1 MTFQIFCATLIAL
14 AFGVAVAFRGYRF
27 FLVLLPILGFVIG
40 FTLGAQTLQA
50 IFDVGFL
57 TTVTSWVVGFLL
69 GLLFGVLSY
78 LFYFVGVAL
87 LSFGLGYAI
96 GAGFMGLIGFDLGL
110 VSWLVGMA
118 AGVAMALVVIF
129 FNVQKWVIV
138 AITSFFGS
146 AAIIGSLML
155 VLGKISIEDLG
166 TNAVG
171 TAIEDSFLWLL
182 FYLVLAVLG
191 IASQIG
197 IDQTVEL
204 EPPESTFLSS

>member
-1 MTFQIFCATLIAL
+1 MTFQIFCTTLIAL

-96 GAGFMGLIGFDLGL
+96 GAGFMGLIGFDLDL
-110 VSWLVGMA
+110 VTWLVGMA
-118 AGVAMALVVIF
+118 TGVALALVVIF

-171 TAIEDSFLWLL
+171 KAIEDSFLWLL

-197 IDQTVEL
+197 IDQSVEL

>member
-96 GAGFMGLIGFDLGL
+96 GAGFMGLIGFDLDL
-110 VSWLVGMA
+110 VTWLVGMA
-118 AGVAMALVVIF
+118 TGVALALVVIF

-171 TAIEDSFLWLL
+171 KAIEDSFLWLL

-197 IDQTVEL
+197 IDQSVEL

>member
-1 MTFQIFCATLIAL
+1 MTFQIFCATLIGL

-27 FLVLLPILGFVIG
+27 FVVLLPILGFVIG

-57 TTVTSWVVGFLL
+57 TTVTSWVVGFLV

-96 GAGFMGLIGFDLGL
+96 GAGFMGLFGFDLGL

-118 AGVAMALVVIF
+118 AGVALALVVIF

-171 TAIEDSFLWLL
+171 KAIEDSFLWLI
-182 FYLVLAVLG
+182 FYMVIAVLG

-197 IDQTVEL
+197 TDQTVEL

>member
-1 MTFQIFCATLIAL
+1 MAFETFCVTLIAL

-69 GLLFGVLSY
+69 GLVFGVLSY
-78 LFYFVGVAL
+78 LFYIVGVAL

-110 VSWLVGMA
+110 LSWIVGMV
-118 AGVAMALVVIF
+118 AGVALALVVIF

-138 AITSFFGS
+138 AITGFFGS
-146 AAIIGSLML
+146 AAIVGSLML
-155 VLGKISIEDLG
+155 VLGIVSIEDLG

-171 TAIEDSFLWLL
+171 KAIEDSFLWLI
-182 FYLVLAVLG
+182 FYMVIAILG
-191 IASQIG
+191 IVSQIG
-197 IDQTVEL
+197 FSDTVEL

>member
-14 AFGVAVAFRGYRF
+14 VFGVAVAFRGYRF

-57 TTVTSWVVGFLL
+57 TTVTSWVVGFLV

-96 GAGFMGLIGFDLGL
+96 SAGFMGLIGFDLGL
-110 VSWLVGMA
+110 VSWLVGMV
-118 AGVAMALVVIF
+118 AGVAIAGVVIF
-129 FNVQKWVIV
+129 LNVQKWVIV

-171 TAIEDSFLWLL
+171 KAIEDSFLWLL
-182 FYLVLAVLG
+182 FYMVLAVLG

-204 EPPESTFLSS
+204 EPPESTYLSG

>member
-57 TTVTSWVVGFLL
+57 TTVTSWVVGFLV

-118 AGVAMALVVIF
+118 AGVVLALVVIF

-182 FYLVLAVLG
+182 FYMIIAVLG

>member
-14 AFGVAVAFRGYRF
+14 VFGVAVAFRGYRF
-27 FLVLLPILGFVIG
+27 FLVLLPILGFMIG

-110 VSWLVGMA
+110 VSWLVGMV
-118 AGVAMALVVIF
+118 AGVALAGVVIF

-155 VLGKISIEDLG
+155 VLGRISIEDLG

-182 FYLVLAVLG
+182 FYMIIAVLG

>member
-96 GAGFMGLIGFDLGL
+96 GAGFMGLIGFDLDL
-110 VSWLVGMA
+110 VTWLVGMA
-118 AGVAMALVVIF
+118 TGVALALVVIF

-182 FYLVLAVLG
+182 FYMIIAVLG

>member
-1 MTFQIFCATLIAL
+1 MTFQIFCATLIGL

-27 FLVLLPILGFVIG
+27 FVVLLPILGFVIG

-57 TTVTSWVVGFLL
+57 TTVTSWVVGFLV

-96 GAGFMGLIGFDLGL
+96 GAGFMGLFGFDLGL

-118 AGVAMALVVIF
+118 AGVALALVVIF

-171 TAIEDSFLWLL
+171 KAIEDSFLWLL
-182 FYLVLAVLG
+182 FYMVIAVLG

-197 IDQTVEL
+197 TDQTVEL

>member
-14 AFGVAVAFRGYRF
+14 VFGVAVAFRGYRF

-57 TTVTSWVVGFLL
+57 TTVTSWVVGFLV

-96 GAGFMGLIGFDLGL
+96 SAGFMGLIGFDLGL
-110 VSWLVGMA
+110 VSWLVGMV
-118 AGVAMALVVIF
+118 AGVAIAGVVIF
-129 FNVQKWVIV
+129 LNVQKWVIV

-171 TAIEDSFLWLL
+171 KAIEDSFLWLL
-182 FYLVLAVLG
+182 FYMVLAVLG

-204 EPPESTFLSS
+204 EPPESTILSG

>member
-14 AFGVAVAFRGYRF
+14 ALGEAVAFRGYLF
-27 FLVLLPILGFVIG
+27 FMVLLPILGFVIG

-57 TTVTSWVVGFLL
+57 TTVTSWVVGFLV

-78 LFYFVGVAL
+78 LFYFIGVAL

-118 AGVAMALVVIF
+118 AGVALALVVIF

-155 VLGKISIEDLG
+155 VLGKISIDDLG

-182 FYLVLAVLG
+182 FYMIIAVLG

>member
-1 MTFQIFCATLIAL
+1 MTFQIFCATLIANV
-14 AFGVAVAFRGYRF
+14 FGVAVAFRGYRF

-57 TTVTSWVVGFLL
+57 TTVTSWVVGFMV

-96 GAGFMGLIGFDLGL
+96 GAGVMGLIGFDLGL
-110 VSWLVGMA
+110 VSWLVGMV
-118 AGVAMALVVIF
+118 AGVALALVVIF

-155 VLGKISIEDLG
+155 VLGVIAIEDLG

-171 TAIEDSFLWLL
+171 KAIEDSFLWLL
-182 FYLVLAVLG
+182 FYMIIAVLG

>member
-57 TTVTSWVVGFLL
+57 TTVTSWVVGFLM

-118 AGVAMALVVIF
+118 AGVVLALVVIF

-182 FYLVLAVLG
+182 FYMIIAVLG

>member
-1 MTFQIFCATLIAL
+1 MAFETFCVTLIAL
-14 AFGVAVAFRGYRF
+14 TFGVAVAFRGYRF

-78 LFYFVGVAL
+78 LFYMVGVAL

-110 VSWLVGMA
+110 ISWLIGMA
-118 AGVAMALVVIF
+118 AGVVLALVVIF

-171 TAIEDSFLWLL
+171 RAIEDSFLWLI

>member
-57 TTVTSWVVGFLL
+57 TTVTSWVVGFLV

-96 GAGFMGLIGFDLGL
+96 GAGFMGLFGFDLGL

-118 AGVAMALVVIF
+118 AGVALALVVIF

-182 FYLVLAVLG
+182 FYMIIAVLG

>member
-14 AFGVAVAFRGYRF
+14 VFGVAVAFRGYRF

-40 FTLGAQTLQA
+40 FALGAQTLQA

-57 TTVTSWVVGFLL
+57 TTVTSWVVGFLV

-78 LFYFVGVAL
+78 LFYFIGVAL

-110 VSWLVGMA
+110 ISWLVGMV
-118 AGVAMALVVIF
+118 AGVALALVVIF

-155 VLGKISIEDLG
+155 VLGRISIEDLG

-171 TAIEDSFLWLL
+171 RAIEDSFLWLL
-182 FYLVLAVLG
+182 FYLVIAVLG

-197 IDQTVEL
+197 ISQTVEL

>member
-1 MTFQIFCATLIAL
+1 MTFESLCVTLIAL

-27 FLVLLPILGFVIG
+27 FLILLPILGFVIG

-57 TTVTSWVVGFLL
+57 TTVTSWVVGFLF
-69 GLLFGVLSY
+69 GLMFGVLSY

-96 GAGFMGLIGFDLGL
+96 GAGFMGLIGFDLDL
-110 VSWLVGMA
+110 LSWIVGMV
-118 AGVAMALVVIF
+118 AGVALALVVIF
-129 FNVQKWVIV
+129 FNVQKWIIV
-138 AITSFFGS
+138 AITGFFGS
-146 AAIIGSLML
+146 AAIVGSLML
-155 VLGKISIEDLG
+155 VLGIVSIEDLG

-171 TAIEDSFLWLL
+171 KAIEDSFLWLI
-182 FYLVLAVLG
+182 FYMVIAILG
-191 IASQIG
+191 IVSQIG
-197 IDQTVEL
+197 LSQTVEL

>member
-14 AFGVAVAFRGYRF
+14 AFGVAMAFRGYRF

-57 TTVTSWVVGFLL
+57 TTVTSWVVGFLV

-78 LFYFVGVAL
+78 LFYFIGVAL

-110 VSWLVGMA
+110 VSWLVGMI
-118 AGVAMALVVIF
+118 AGVALALVVIF

-155 VLGKISIEDLG
+155 VLGRISIEDLG

>member
-14 AFGVAVAFRGYRF
+14 VFGVAVAFRGYRF

-57 TTVTSWVVGFLL
+57 TTVTSWVVGFLV

-96 GAGFMGLIGFDLGL
+96 GAGVMGLIGLDLGL
-110 VSWLVGMA
+110 VSWLVGMV
-118 AGVAMALVVIF
+118 AGVALALVVIF

-155 VLGKISIEDLG
+155 VLGVIAIEDLA

-171 TAIEDSFLWLL
+171 KAIEDSFLWLL
-182 FYLVLAVLG
+182 FYMIIAVLG

>member
-78 LFYFVGVAL
+78 LFYMVGVAL

-96 GAGFMGLIGFDLGL
+96 GAGFMGLIGLDLGL
-110 VSWLVGMA
+110 VSWLVGMV
-118 AGVAMALVVIF
+118 AGVALALVVIF
-129 FNVQKWVIV
+129 LNVQKWVIV

-171 TAIEDSFLWLL
+171 SAIEDSFLWLI

-197 IDQTVEL
+197 IDQTVDL

>member
-1 MTFQIFCATLIAL
+1 
-14 AFGVAVAFRGYRF
+14 
-27 FLVLLPILGFVIG
+27 
-40 FTLGAQTLQA
+40 
-50 IFDVGFL
+50 
-57 TTVTSWVVGFLL
+57 
-69 GLLFGVLSY
+69 
-78 LFYFVGVAL
+78 
-87 LSFGLGYAI
+87 
-96 GAGFMGLIGFDLGL
+96 
-110 VSWLVGMA
+110 MA
-118 AGVAMALVVIF
+118 AGVVLALVVIF

-171 TAIEDSFLWLL
+171 TAIEDSFLWLI
-182 FYLVLAVLG
+182 FYMIIAVLG

>member
-1 MTFQIFCATLIAL
+1 MTFQVFCATLIAL

-27 FLVLLPILGFVIG
+27 FLVLLPVLGFVIG
-40 FTLGAQTLQA
+40 FTLGAQTLLA

-110 VSWLVGMA
+110 VSWLVGMV
-118 AGVAMALVVIF
+118 AGVALALVVIF

>member
-27 FLVLLPILGFVIG
+27 FLVLLPVLGFVIG

-57 TTVTSWVVGFLL
+57 TTVTSWVVGFLV

-78 LFYFVGVAL
+78 LFYFIGVAL

-118 AGVAMALVVIF
+118 GGVALALVVIF

-171 TAIEDSFLWLL
+171 KAIEDSFLWLL
-182 FYLVLAVLG
+182 FYLVIAVLG

-197 IDQTVEL
+197 IDQSVEL

>member
-1 MTFQIFCATLIAL
+1 MTFQVFCATLIAL

-96 GAGFMGLIGFDLGL
+96 GAGFMGLIGFDLAL
-110 VSWLVGMA
+110 VSWLVGMVS
-118 AGVAMALVVIF
+118 GVALALIVIF
-129 FNVQKWVIV
+129 FNIQKWIIV
-138 AITSFFGS
+138 AITGFFGS
-146 AAIIGSLML
+146 AAIVGSLML

-171 TAIEDSFLWLL
+171 KAIEDSFLWLI
-182 FYLVLAVLG
+182 FYLVIAVLA

-197 IDQTVEL
+197 LSQTVEL

>member
-1 MTFQIFCATLIAL
+1 MTFQIFCATLIGL

-27 FLVLLPILGFVIG
+27 FVVLLPILGFVIG

-57 TTVTSWVVGFLL
+57 TTVTSWVVGFLV

-96 GAGFMGLIGFDLGL
+96 GAGFMGLFGFDLGL

-118 AGVAMALVVIF
+118 AGVALALVVIF

-155 VLGKISIEDLG
+155 ALGKISIEDLG

-171 TAIEDSFLWLL
+171 KAIEDSFLWLI
-182 FYLVLAVLG
+182 FYMVIAVLG

-197 IDQTVEL
+197 TDQTVEL

>member
-14 AFGVAVAFRGYRF
+14 VFGVAVAFRGYRF

-57 TTVTSWVVGFLL
+57 TTVTSWVVGFLV

-96 GAGFMGLIGFDLGL
+96 GAGVMGLIGLDLGL
-110 VSWLVGMA
+110 VSWLVGMV
-118 AGVAMALVVIF
+118 AGVALALVVIF

-155 VLGKISIEDLG
+155 VLGRISIEDLG

-182 FYLVLAVLG
+182 FYMIIAVLG

>member
-14 AFGVAVAFRGYRF
+14 VFGVAVAFRGYRF

-57 TTVTSWVVGFLL
+57 TTVTSWVVGFLV

-78 LFYFVGVAL
+78 LFYFIGVAL

-110 VSWLVGMA
+110 ISWLVGMV
-118 AGVAMALVVIF
+118 AGVALALVVIF

-171 TAIEDSFLWLL
+171 KAIEDSFLWLL
-182 FYLVLAVLG
+182 FYLVIAILG

-197 IDQTVEL
+197 ISQTVEL

>member
-57 TTVTSWVVGFLL
+57 TTVTSWVVGFLV

-78 LFYFVGVAL
+78 LFYFIGVAL

-110 VSWLVGMA
+110 VSWLVGMV
-118 AGVAMALVVIF
+118 AGVAIRVV
-129 FNVQKWVIV
+129 
-138 AITSFFGS
+138 
-146 AAIIGSLML
+146 L
-155 VLGKISIEDLG
+155 ERLG
-166 TNAVG
+166 TVG
-171 TAIEDSFLWLL
+171 LL
-182 FYLVLAVLG
+182 QPGLVGAPRDTQDFVVVAPRQWKGLG
-191 IASQIG
+191 GQR
-197 IDQTVEL
+197 
-204 EPPESTFLSS
+204 

>member
-1 MTFQIFCATLIAL
+1 MTFQIFCATSIAL

-57 TTVTSWVVGFLL
+57 TTVTSWVVGFLV

-110 VSWLVGMA
+110 VSWLVGMV
-118 AGVAMALVVIF
+118 AGVALALVVIF

-155 VLGKISIEDLG
+155 VLGVIAIEDLG

-171 TAIEDSFLWLL
+171 KAIEDSFLWLL
-182 FYLVLAVLG
+182 FYMIIAVLG

-204 EPPESTFLSS
+204 EPPE

>member
-1 MTFQIFCATLIAL
+1 MTFQIFCATLIVL

-57 TTVTSWVVGFLL
+57 TTVTSWVVGFLV

-110 VSWLVGMA
+110 VSWLVGMV
-118 AGVAMALVVIF
+118 AGVALALVVIF

-155 VLGKISIEDLG
+155 VLGVIAIEDLG

-171 TAIEDSFLWLL
+171 KAIEDSFLWLL
-182 FYLVLAVLG
+182 FYMIIAVLG

>member
-27 FLVLLPILGFVIG
+27 FLVLLPVLGFVIG

-57 TTVTSWVVGFLL
+57 TTVTSWVVGFLV

-78 LFYFVGVAL
+78 LFYFIGVAL

-118 AGVAMALVVIF
+118 AGVALALVVIF

-171 TAIEDSFLWLL
+171 KAIEDSFLWLL
-182 FYLVLAVLG
+182 FYLVIAVLG

-197 IDQTVEL
+197 IDQSVEL

>member
-1 MTFQIFCATLIAL
+1 MTFQLFCATLIAL
-14 AFGVAVAFRGYRF
+14 AFGVLVAFRGYRF

-118 AGVAMALVVIF
+118 AGVVLALVVIF

>member
-1 MTFQIFCATLIAL
+1 MTFETFCMTLIAL

-27 FLVLLPILGFVIG
+27 FLILLPILGFALG

-57 TTVTSWVVGFLL
+57 TTVTSWVVGFLV

-78 LFYFVGVAL
+78 LFYIVGVAL
-87 LSFGLGYAI
+87 LSFGLGYAM
-96 GAGFMGLIGFDLGL
+96 GVGFMGLFGFDLAL
-110 VSWLVGMA
+110 IAWLVGMV
-118 AGVAMALVVIF
+118 AGIALALVVLL
-129 FNVQKWVIV
+129 FNVQKWAIV

-146 AAIIGSLML
+146 AVIVGSLLL
-155 VLGKISIEDLG
+155 VLGIVSITDLG
-166 TNAVG
+166 AHAVVH
-171 TAIEDSFLWLL
+171 AIEDSFLWLV
-182 FYLVLAVLG
+182 FYLVVAVLG

-197 IDQTVEL
+197 FSQMVEL

>member
-1 MTFQIFCATLIAL
+1 
-14 AFGVAVAFRGYRF
+14 
-27 FLVLLPILGFVIG
+27 
-40 FTLGAQTLQA
+40 
-50 IFDVGFL
+50 
-57 TTVTSWVVGFLL
+57 
-69 GLLFGVLSY
+69 VLSY

-118 AGVAMALVVIF
+118 AGVVLALVVIF

-182 FYLVLAVLG
+182 FYMIIAVLG

>member
-14 AFGVAVAFRGYRF
+14 VFGVAVAFRGYRF

-57 TTVTSWVVGFLL
+57 TTVTSWVVGFLV

-78 LFYFVGVAL
+78 LFYFIGVAL

-96 GAGFMGLIGFDLGL
+96 GAGVMGLIGFDLGL
-110 VSWLVGMA
+110 VSWLVGMV
-118 AGVAMALVVIF
+118 AGVALALVVIF

-155 VLGKISIEDLG
+155 VLGVIAIEDLG
-166 TNAVG
+166 TIAVG
-171 TAIEDSFLWLL
+171 KAIEDSFLWLL
-182 FYLVLAVLG
+182 FYMVIAVLG

>member
-14 AFGVAVAFRGYRF
+14 VFGVAVAFRGYRF

-57 TTVTSWVVGFLL
+57 TTVTSWVVGFLV

-78 LFYFVGVAL
+78 LFYFIGVAL

-110 VSWLVGMA
+110 VSWLVGMV
-118 AGVAMALVVIF
+118 AGVALAGVVIF

-155 VLGKISIEDLG
+155 VLGRISIEDLG

-182 FYLVLAVLG
+182 FYMIIAVLG